1 MILIV
6 WQRIKTLKI
15 VFIMTEPM
23 AMNFPL
29 ENNKQDKSNKF
40 GVIKYTTELK
50 QSVRK
55 TLV

>member
-29 ENNKQDKSNKF
+29 ENNK
-40 GVIKYTTELK
+40 
-50 QSVRK
+50 
-55 TLV
+55 